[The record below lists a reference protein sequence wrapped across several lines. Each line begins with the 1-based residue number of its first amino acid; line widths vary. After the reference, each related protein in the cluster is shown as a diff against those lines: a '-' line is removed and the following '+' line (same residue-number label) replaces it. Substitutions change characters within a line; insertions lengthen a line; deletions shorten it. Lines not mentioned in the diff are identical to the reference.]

1 MRTRARLALAI
12 LLALGVAPAL
22 VGCGFTPMYASPT
35 VASGL
40 PAIQVVAPQGR
51 VGYLLREDL
60 DDALGHD
67 KDAAPV
73 WRLEFTLK
81 QTRDPRG
88 LTVTDVAE
96 RYDLG
101 LTVNYSLI
109 SVATG
114 KVVHLGHVA
123 TQVFYDAANEPYAGI
138 AARQNS
144 QERVAS
150 DAARRIQIDLAAWM
164 SRNGGG
170 SPPVEPSAGS
180 PPEGA
185 QKQKSAGETEP

>member
-1 MRTRARLALAI
+1 MGARMLIAPA
-12 LLALGVAPAL
+12 LLALGLGPGL
-22 VGCGFTPMYASPT
+22 SGCGFTPLYASPT

-51 VGYLLREDL
+51 VAYLLRDDL
-60 DDALGHD
+60 NDALGHD
-67 KDAAPV
+67 KDAPPA
-73 WRLEFTLK
+73 WRLDFTLR

-101 LTVNYSLI
+101 LTVSYTLT

-114 KVVHLGHVA
+114 KVVHTGEVA

-150 DAARRIQIDLAAWM
+150 DAARRIQVELAAWM
-164 SRNGGG
+164 SRNGRGAPTG
-170 SPPVEPSAGS
+170 E
-180 PPEGA
+180 EGA
-185 QKQKSAGETEP
+185 DPRPGSVEKQKLLGGG

>member
-1 MRTRARLALAI
+1 VRVSLAAA
-12 LLALGVAPAL
+12 LLATLGLAPAL
-22 VGCGFTPMYASPT
+22 GGCGFTPLYASPT

-51 VGYLLREDL
+51 VAYLLREDL
-60 DDALGHD
+60 DDALGRD
-67 KDAAPV
+67 KDAPPA

-88 LTVTDVAE
+88 LTSNDVAE

-101 LTVNYSLI
+101 LTVNYTVT

-114 KVVHLGHVA
+114 KVVHTGEVA
-123 TQVFYDAANEPYAGI
+123 TQVFYDAANQPYAGI

-150 DAARRIQIDLAAWM
+150 DAARRIQIDLAAWL
-164 SRNGGG
+164 SRNDGGARSG
-170 SPPVEPSAGS
+170 EGGAGPPSESA
-180 PPEGA
+180 PL
-185 QKQKSAGETEP
+185 QKPASGG

>member
-1 MRTRARLALAI
+1 MRGTAFFAPAGLIAIALAPV
-12 LLALGVAPAL
+12 LG
-22 VGCGFTPMYASPT
+22 GCGFTPLYASPT
-35 VASGL
+35 TAAGL
-40 PAIQVVAPQGR
+40 PAIEIVAPQGR
-51 VGYLLREDL
+51 VAYLLREDL
-60 DDALGHD
+60 DDALGRD
-67 KDAAPV
+67 KNAPAA
-73 WRLEFTLK
+73 WRLDFTLK

-88 LTVTDVAE
+88 LTVNDVAE

-101 LTVNYSLI
+101 LTVNYTLT

-114 KVVHLGHVA
+114 KVVHSGAVA

-164 SRNGGG
+164 SRNGRG
-170 SPPVEPSAGS
+170 SPPGDVGAGS
-180 PPEGA
+180 PPDTAANQRPTGG
-185 QKQKSAGETEP
+185 S

>member
-1 MRTRARLALAI
+1 MRGSSPFTPRLFA
-12 LLALGVAPAL
+12 LLAGGLAPAL
-22 VGCGFTPMYASPT
+22 GGCGFTPLYASPS
-35 VASGL
+35 VASGM

-51 VGYLLREDL
+51 VAYLLREDL
-60 DDALGHD
+60 DDALGRD
-67 KDAAPV
+67 KDAQPA

-101 LTVNYSLI
+101 LTVNYTLT

-114 KVVHLGHVA
+114 KVVHVGEVA

-150 DAARRIQIDLAAWM
+150 DAARRIQIDLAAWL
-164 SRNGGG
+164 SRAGHGALSG
-170 SPPVEPSAGS
+170 EAGPAPPDGP
-180 PPEGA
+180 
-185 QKQKSAGETEP
+185 QKQKPTGGG

>member
-1 MRTRARLALAI
+1 VRARAFLPATLA
-12 LLALGVAPAL
+12 ALGFAPAL
-22 VGCGFTPMYASPT
+22 GGCGFTPLYASPT
-35 VASGL
+35 VNAGL

-51 VGYLLREDL
+51 VAYLLSEDL
-60 DDALGHD
+60 NDALGRD
-67 KDAAPV
+67 KDAPPA

-101 LTVNYSLI
+101 LTVNYTVT

-114 KVVHLGHVA
+114 KVVHTGEVA

-150 DAARRIQIDLAAWM
+150 DAARRIQIELAAWL
-164 SRNGGG
+164 SHNERRALSGEGGAGPPESARTPRPAGGG
-170 SPPVEPSAGS
+170 
-180 PPEGA
+180 
-185 QKQKSAGETEP
+185 